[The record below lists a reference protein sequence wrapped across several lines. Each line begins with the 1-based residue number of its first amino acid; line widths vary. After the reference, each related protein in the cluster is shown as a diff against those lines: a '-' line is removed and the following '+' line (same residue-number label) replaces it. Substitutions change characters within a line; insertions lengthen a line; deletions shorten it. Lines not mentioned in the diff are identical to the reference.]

1 MAKIECLMCEN
12 WVEIPKFVNMGNY
25 DGQIVCKQCKALLS
39 VKFVG
44 SELRKYK
51 LVSGKGKGDVPVGI
65 VYKQTKDKGK
75 KQNSYG
81 YGEFSGFVD
90 KGFKMVR

>member
-1 MAKIECLMCEN
+1 MEVIGVMAEIECLMCEH
-12 WVEIPKFVNMGNY
+12 WVEIPKFVNISNY

-39 VKFVG
+39 VKFVD

-51 LVSGKGKGDVPVGI
+51 LVPGKGKGDIPVSGDIPVRI

-75 KQNSYG
+75 K
-81 YGEFSGFVD
+81 
-90 KGFKMVR
+90 